1 MRTILCALLLLLG
14 VHRASAQWV
23 TESYP
28 LLSGWNGIWVSQD
41 CSHVT
46 IDDLLAG
53 QSQIQEVW
61 LWNPVGGAVQF
72 SVSPTVPL
80 ASDVAWQVWR
90 RGKPAETT
98 LTRML
103 GGAAYL
109 VKITGSAFTLQLTGR
124 PVPPRYSLM
133 SSGQNLVG
141 FHVLTPDSS
150 SLRNIEKFFSYDAAL
165 KVNPPVFAYRGGA
178 LSNVTPKNPTQLTTP
193 RTTSISR
200 GKAYWVNTTDQTR
213 YYGPVEVTVLGST
226 LDFGS
231 TLSAVTVRLRN
242 AIDPARNLPVTATL
256 APAAS
261 ATPPTG
267 QPAIAG
273 IVPLLVRGPRDAQTL
288 DFTYTPLGA
297 GLSRTLAPG
306 EQTEVTLAV
315 DRATMGSAT
324 GAVFQSLLQV
334 TDSLALTRIDLGVRA
349 EVPSF
354 TGIWIGSAV
363 VTKVD
368 QTIGQSTVAD
378 TAAPSN
384 FPIRLILH
392 RTDAG
397 SVKVLQQVYVGAI
410 NGTPIASATEAV
422 VTGSATGKVARFSTA
437 SFPSGNVWAGTGG
450 IGLSGTLTFNVPLGY
465 NAPTNPFVH
474 NYHPDHDNLD
484 ARFETLLPAGVESP
498 NITRAVTLTF
508 TPTLPGVTDTG
519 IGSTTLGGTYRET
532 ITGLRATPVS
542 VSGAFVLRRIASVP
556 FLLTP

>member
-1 MRTILCALLLLLG
+1 MKTALCAFLLLLA

-28 LLSGWNGIWVSQD
+28 LLPGWNGIWVAQD
-41 CSHVT
+41 CTHVT
-46 IDDLLAG
+46 IDALLAG
-53 QSQIQEVW
+53 QSQVEEVW

-72 SVSPTVPL
+72 SASPTVPL

-98 LTRML
+98 LTKLL

-124 PVPPRYSLM
+124 PLPPRYSLM

-141 FHVLTPDSS
+141 FPVLTPDSS

-165 KVNPPVFAYRGGA
+165 ATNPPVFAYRGGV
-178 LSNVTPKNPTQLTTP
+178 LSSVTPKNPTQLTTP
-193 RTTSISR
+193 RTTSVSR

-242 AIDPARNLPVTATL
+242 AIDPAKNLPVTATL
-256 APAAS
+256 APAPS
-261 ATPPTG
+261 ATPPLG

-273 IVPLLVRGPRDAQTL
+273 QVPLLVRGPRDAQTL
-288 DFTYTPLGA
+288 DFTYTPLGT
-297 GLSRTLAPG
+297 GISRTLGPG

-315 DRATMGSAT
+315 DRVAMGSAT

-334 TDSLALTRIDLGVRA
+334 TDSLALTRVDLGVRA
-349 EVPSF
+349 EVPSL

-363 VTKVD
+363 LTKVD

-397 SVKVLQQVYVGAI
+397 AVTVLQQIYVGSI
-410 NGTPIASATEAV
+410 NDSPVASASESVITAA
-422 VTGSATGKVARFSTA
+422 STGKIVRFSTA
-437 SFPSGNVWAGTGG
+437 SFPVGNTWAGTGG
-450 IGLSGTLTFNVPLGY
+450 IGLSGTVSFSVPLGY

-474 NYHPDHDNLD
+474 TYHPDHDNLD

-498 NITRAVTLTF
+498 NISRAITLTF
-508 TPTLPGVTDTG
+508 QPTLPGVTDNG

-532 ITGLRATPVS
+532 ITGLRSTPVS
-542 VSGAFVLRRIASVP
+542 VSGAFILRRVAAVP
-556 FLLTP
+556 FLLTN